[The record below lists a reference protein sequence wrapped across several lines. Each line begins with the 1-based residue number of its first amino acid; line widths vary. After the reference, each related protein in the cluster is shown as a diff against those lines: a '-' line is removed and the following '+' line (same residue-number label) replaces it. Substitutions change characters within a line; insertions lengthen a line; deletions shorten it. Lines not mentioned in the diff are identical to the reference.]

1 MHRDIGD
8 PAWPHDPY
16 KGLANYECDDRHLF
30 AGRDE
35 EIDICA
41 QLLANAMTKL
51 LVLHGQTGCGK
62 SSFLRAGLI
71 PALEEYGAGYLFLRR
86 PASGTGRG
94 DPSFIRC
101 GDDPLARIAEEIFL
115 FTEQPLVVPTATG
128 PKQIELGAA
137 RLGIEGLDAFIAE
150 CADPHRL
157 FNSLE
162 RLTDAIPHTLV
173 LILDQVEEIITLN
186 GSDKRNPSRFARFIK
201 YLATS
206 DIDMRFL
213 LAIRKD
219 HSGQFI
225 ESIQIGSEMSA
236 AFRTFF
242 LSDLSREGIR
252 AAILRPTLKTLPKDS
267 AAPGPFEVYGF
278 EYASGV
284 VDSILD
290 DLEALIP
297 AGASLPVMQIVC
309 RDLYEQVRQQSAP
322 RVIEMPLYQ
331 QGGGITGRVKR
342 HVVHSL
348 REVLRAHRQGR
359 SSDLGATGLKWLR
372 LLKRLVQ
379 EEGDGRVHTNV
390 VPRKTLAEWADK
402 EGIDGN
408 IDPIIDGLADP
419 KVLVLRW
426 FAVFA
431 PGTASEHELICL
443 GHDMVGIALRDALR
457 DAEESQHVSGLERKR
472 VVQVFGAVSIALV
485 AAAIIGL
492 SAMRTDAVRGQKV
505 GALLTQSALSRNDDP
520 LQSLAL
526 AREAQRLVQ
535 GSLNED
541 ERPSRAVAN
550 LLSGLPVRITTDRTP
565 PPIADDARVYPTYA
579 LNRRGGLAVLR
590 SGGVLRTYTV
600 AGLTTDM
607 QTFVAPAPLATV
619 DGKLPLQSLQFSD
632 ASPELLL
639 GIYEPLNAGE
649 PGGVIAFPR
658 SGTPRLFRQDEVVN
672 ALGRQDGASD
682 TAIDTPR
689 LFGVS
694 GDLIVLFGETPDR
707 KSIRLAT
714 VRVTPSLDLATAD
727 RSSPDVFPHSSQVE
741 GKYVLSYFH
750 PETVE
755 LVQGISTR
763 VVTRVRAKNLTSG
776 AHQDWD
782 VAKFRAVRECVARS
796 PMGRRCDVTS
806 IPDLQQP
813 GIVVL
818 GLWEYSNSRYGSY
831 PRGFISDLLIIAL
844 ESGKATEVDLRSASA
859 ARQSCLAS
867 GIASPG
873 GAAKDKTRLSDDD
886 VPTFLMKGAKGL
898 LLGYASPTTAQL
910 INVTSVPVTCNE
922 VFSPGVSIDAWQA
935 AQDGGKLLGLTR
947 DGGFV
952 WDFQAAIPANND
964 AIANRLAQAC
974 AGQLAQFVRRP
985 GDTAAKGATRQQL
998 LDGICR

>member
-1 MHRDIGD
+1 MHRDID
-8 PAWPHDPY
+8 NPAWPHDPY
-16 KGLANYECDDRHLF
+16 KGLANYECRDRYLF

-86 PASGTGRG
+86 PVRGTPGRL

-115 FTEQPLVVPTATG
+115 FTEQSLVVSTATG
-128 PKQIELGAA
+128 PKQIELGSA
-137 RLGIEGLDAFIAE
+137 RLGIRKLDAFIAE
-150 CADPHRL
+150 CADPHQL
-157 FNSLE
+157 FTSLE

-252 AAILRPTLKTLPKDS
+252 AAILRPTLKALPKDS
-267 AAPGPFEVYGF
+267 SAPGPFKVYGF
-278 EYASGV
+278 EYAPGV

-322 RVIEMPLYQ
+322 RLIEMPLYQ

-342 HVVHSL
+342 HVVNSL
-348 REVLRAHRQGR
+348 REVLRTHRGGR
-359 SSDLGATGLKWLR
+359 STDVDAAGLKWLR

-390 VPRKTLAEWADK
+390 VPSKTLAEWAGK
-402 EGIDGN
+402 EGIAGN

-431 PGTASEHELICL
+431 PGTVSEHELICL

-472 VVQVFGAVSIALV
+472 VVQVLGAVLVALV
-485 AAAIIGL
+485 TAAIVAL
-492 SAMRTDAVRGQKV
+492 AAMRTDAVRGQKV
-505 GALLTQSALSRNDDP
+505 GALLTQSALSRNSDP
-520 LQSLAL
+520 LQALAL
-526 AREAQRLVQ
+526 AREAHKLVH

-541 ERPSRAVAN
+541 ERPRRAVAN
-550 LLSGLPVRITTDRTP
+550 LLSGLPMRITTDRNP
-565 PPIADDARVYPTYA
+565 PPFADDARVYPTYA
-579 LNRRGGLAVLR
+579 LNRHGGLAVLR

-600 AGLTTDM
+600 AGLTTNT
-607 QTFVAPAPLATV
+607 QTFTTPAPLLTV

-632 ASPELLL
+632 ASPEFLLA
-639 GIYEPLNAGE
+639 IYEPLEAGE

-672 ALGRQDGASD
+672 ALD
-682 TAIDTPR
+682 TQEGMIDTPR

-694 GDLIVLFGETPDR
+694 DDLIVLFGEASDR

-714 VRVTPSLDLATAD
+714 VRVTPSLNLVTAD
-727 RSSPDVFPHSSQVE
+727 RGSTDVFPYSSQVE
-741 GKYVLSYFH
+741 GKYVVSYFH

-755 LVQGISTR
+755 LVQGLSTR

-776 AHQDWD
+776 EHQDWD
-782 VAKFRAVRECVARS
+782 VAKFRAVQECVARS
-796 PMGRRCDVTS
+796 PIRRRCDVTS
-806 IPDLQQP
+806 IADLQQP

-831 PRGFISDLLIIAL
+831 PRGYISDLLIIAL
-844 ESGKATEVDLRSASA
+844 DSGKATEVALRGASA
-859 ARQSCLAS
+859 ARQSCLAN
-867 GIASPG
+867 GIAIANPG
-873 GAAKDKTRLSDDD
+873 SGAKNKTRLSDDD
-886 VPTFLMKGAKGL
+886 VPTFLMKGATGL
-898 LLGYASPTTAQL
+898 LLGYASSTTAQL
-910 INVTSVPVTCNE
+910 INVTSVPAMCTE
-922 VFSPGVSIDAWQA
+922 VFSPGVSIDTWKAT
-935 AQDGGKLLGLTR
+935 QDGGKLLGLTR

-952 WDFQAAIPANND
+952 WDLQAATPANND
-964 AIANRLAQAC
+964 AITSRLTQAC
-974 AGQLAQFVRRP
+974 AGQLHQFVRRP
-985 GDTAAKGATRQQL
+985 GDTAAKGVTRQQL